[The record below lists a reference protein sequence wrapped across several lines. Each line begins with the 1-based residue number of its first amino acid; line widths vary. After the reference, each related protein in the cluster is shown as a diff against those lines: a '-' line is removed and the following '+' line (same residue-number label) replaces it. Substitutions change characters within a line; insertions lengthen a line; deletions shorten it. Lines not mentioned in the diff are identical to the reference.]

1 LTIASSSTGT
11 QRPQSPE
18 NAFPL
23 ENAKGKGDR
32 AHLAQVLSNE
42 TTVRFTKL
50 QDGDD
55 LNELSTTLKSEHL
68 LQAFPQLST
77 EPLSFPS
84 RIEKDRYSFRRTC
97 RESLRQA
104 KETDVSLT
112 PVQIIGH
119 DRHDNLLPSKG
130 ESLPVPPNLLF
141 FEICLEIFMG
151 YNLTG
156 LYNSKDPSL
165 PRAAVMGG
173 AVLAALRD
181 KTVRKYF
188 EVSTLEAELL
198 GNDEEAYVQET
209 ERLRMVLNEY
219 FLCGGQSSS
228 VADGDVDIF
237 LQPSP

>member
-1 LTIASSSTGT
+1 
-11 QRPQSPE
+11 
-18 NAFPL
+18 
-23 ENAKGKGDR
+23 
-32 AHLAQVLSNE
+32 
-42 TTVRFTKL
+42 
-50 QDGDD
+50 
-55 LNELSTTLKSEHL
+55 
-68 LQAFPQLST
+68 
-77 EPLSFPS
+77 
-84 RIEKDRYSFRRTC
+84 
-97 RESLRQA
+97 
-104 KETDVSLT
+104 
-112 PVQIIGH
+112 
-119 DRHDNLLPSKG
+119 
-130 ESLPVPPNLLF
+130 
-141 FEICLEIFMG
+141 MG